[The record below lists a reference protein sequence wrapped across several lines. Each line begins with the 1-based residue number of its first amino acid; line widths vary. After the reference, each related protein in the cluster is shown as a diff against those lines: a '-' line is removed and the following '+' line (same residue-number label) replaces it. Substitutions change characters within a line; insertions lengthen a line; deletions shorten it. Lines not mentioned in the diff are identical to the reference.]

1 MDCLVNS
8 SSFLDNVLW
17 VAPVNKQDGRRGPE
31 TQKLPKRYCF
41 WGKISQLS
49 TFNTRWTGEINTSS
63 IYFVYTYLLFSTSFG
78 FGFGFAKTLR
88 FRFRFHRNPK
98 NGFCWPLL
106 LSTSN
111 VNTARFARN
120 VEWDFFCDF
129 QTPWKWT
136 KLDQKRPTDKLD
148 FKLIGGIIIQT
159 IIIIQ
164 FNTWTERWVLPQCAI
179 SWCVDVK
186 IVRKRVIKTVHF
198 DNGRKRA
205 KNRKLVTSVRD
216 LLLRKKREKAA
227 LWVWSEKLC
236 GNSGGNYCSLEDMN
250 LTNIKTMFPE
260 TCKKLLQVEF
270 YYFYYYTVMQN

>member
-78 FGFGFAKTLR
+78 FGFGFGFAKTLR

-106 LSTSN
+106 PLIYNSLTNSVENFFSEKQSIFSLSWHATCWMTYVFLKPN
-111 VNTARFARN
+111 
-120 VEWDFFCDF
+120 
-129 QTPWKWT
+129 WKT
-136 KLDQKRPTDKLD
+136 L
-148 FKLIGGIIIQT
+148 
-159 IIIIQ
+159 Q
-164 FNTWTERWVLPQCAI
+164 FV
-179 SWCVDVK
+179 
-186 IVRKRVIKTVHF
+186 
-198 DNGRKRA
+198 
-205 KNRKLVTSVRD
+205 
-216 LLLRKKREKAA
+216 LLRVVVDE
-227 LWVWSEKLC
+227 LGL
-236 GNSGGNYCSLEDMN
+236 
-250 LTNIKTMFPE
+250 F
-260 TCKKLLQVEF
+260 Q
-270 YYFYYYTVMQN
+270 

>member
-1 MDCLVNS
+1 MRLFLWFSNTVEMD
-8 SSFLDNVLW
+8 
-17 VAPVNKQDGRRGPE
+17 KIGPKKANR
-31 TQKLPKRYCF
+31 QIRLQIN
-41 WGKISQLS
+41 WGHYYS
-49 TFNTRWTGEINTSS
+49 NN
-63 IYFVYTYLLFSTSFG
+63 YL
-78 FGFGFAKTLR
+78 A
-88 FRFRFHRNPK
+88 
-98 NGFCWPLL
+98 
-106 LSTSN
+106 
-111 VNTARFARN
+111 
-120 VEWDFFCDF
+120 
-129 QTPWKWT
+129 T
-136 KLDQKRPTDKLD
+136 K
-148 FKLIGGIIIQT
+148 
-159 IIIIQ
+159 IQ
-164 FNTWTERWVLPQCAI
+164 FKYLNKNQVLPQCAI

-216 LLLRKKREKAA
+216 LLLWKKREKAA

>member
-1 MDCLVNS
+1 MRLFQWLSNTVKMD
-8 SSFLDNVLW
+8 
-17 VAPVNKQDGRRGPE
+17 KTG
-31 TQKLPKRYCF
+31 QKMD
-41 WGKISQLS
+41 
-49 TFNTRWTGEINTSS
+49 
-63 IYFVYTYLLFSTSFG
+63 FG
-78 FGFGFAKTLR
+78 
-88 FRFRFHRNPK
+88 
-98 NGFCWPLL
+98 
-106 LSTSN
+106 
-111 VNTARFARN
+111 
-120 VEWDFFCDF
+120 
-129 QTPWKWT
+129 
-136 KLDQKRPTDKLD
+136 
-148 FKLIGGIIIQT
+148 LIEGIIIQT
-159 IIIIQ
+159 IIQ
-164 FNTWTERWVLPQCAI
+164 RQKFNSNIWTKRWVLPQCAI